1 MVFKM
6 IKLLIYSLTIF
17 FCALGNVAYA
27 GMLDKLINKWNA
39 PNQISEKD
47 FNSYPTVQDYFA
59 NRFKTQRTITM
70 NNVSYAAGTIMWDR
84 ANEYC
89 ERDGGSF
96 VQLKAHPSPL
106 IPFKGSEIVDTPN
119 LQKYYGLFAC
129 QGISNAWK
137 VYFDHQNERIFE
149 YPSPNT
155 ASDVS
160 YTFE

>member
-1 MVFKM
+1 MKRRY
-6 IKLLIYSLTIF
+6 IYSIAIIF
-17 FCALGNVAYA
+17 GAICKDVSA
-27 GMLDKLINKWNA
+27 GPLDKLINKWNTA
-39 PNQISEKD
+39 GQISEKD
-47 FNSYPTVQDYFA
+47 FNKFPTVQDYFTH
-59 NRFKTQRTITM
+59 RFKPQRTITM

-84 ANEYC
+84 ANAYC

-96 VQLKAHPSPL
+96 VQLKAHPTPL
-106 IPFKGSEIVDTPN
+106 RPYRGSELLDTPN

-129 QGISNAWK
+129 QGISNSWK

-160 YTFE
+160 YSFE